1 MSWPVSEGLRD
12 FITGYR
18 YVVNS
23 DDDKKMQSEDEI
35 EFIFYCSN
43 FDKLLLSILSQN
55 KIKPQ

>member
-1 MSWPVSEGLRD
+1 MSEGLRD